1 MSVVEQDSVVSVIYT
16 GTFSV
21 SGDVFDT
28 NIGSEPLV
36 FLVGHGNMIEGFEQ
50 EMLGAAIGES
60 RQFTLT
66 PERAYGNRDDD
77 AVQPIPKSQFPEGM
91 ELEAGMVLGAQ
102 SEQGPIQ
109 FSVVEVG
116 EDTVTVD
123 FNHQMAGHTLHF
135 SVEVVDIREATSDE
149 LAHGHAHGPGHHH
162 H

>member
-16 GTFSV
+16 GTFSD

>member
-16 GTFSV
+16 GTFSD

-109 FSVVEVG
+109 FSVVEVV

>member
-1 MSVVEQDSVVSVIYT
+1 
-16 GTFSV
+16 
-21 SGDVFDT
+21 
-28 NIGSEPLV
+28 
-36 FLVGHGNMIEGFEQ
+36 MIEGFEQ

-149 LAHGHAHGPGHHH
+149 LAHGHAHGPGHHPH
-162 H
+162 